1 MPGMHA
7 YLLILGITLLALAV
21 NVPLGYFR
29 QRCEKFTFPWY
40 FYVHI
45 SIPLIIF
52 IRVKAGFSWHVIP
65 FTLGGAVVGQLI
77 GGRIRRRLD
86 GEG

>member
-1 MPGMHA
+1 MHA
-7 YLLILGITLLALAV
+7 YLLILGITFFAIAINL
-21 NVPLGYFR
+21 PLGYFR
-29 QRCEKFTFPWY
+29 QRCEKFTFAWY

-65 FTLGGAVVGQLI
+65 FTLFGAVVGQLI

-86 GEG
+86 GEE